1 MGILTIR
8 KTNQQKT
15 AAANVGKSSE
25 HHNHLIS
32 LFVDIVFYQLSLMLH
47 VTMK

>member
-8 KTNQQKT
+8 KTNQQMT
-15 AAANVGKSSE
+15 AAANVGKNSK

-32 LFVDIVFYQLSLMLH
+32 LFVNIAFYQLSLMLH
-47 VTMK
+47 ATKR